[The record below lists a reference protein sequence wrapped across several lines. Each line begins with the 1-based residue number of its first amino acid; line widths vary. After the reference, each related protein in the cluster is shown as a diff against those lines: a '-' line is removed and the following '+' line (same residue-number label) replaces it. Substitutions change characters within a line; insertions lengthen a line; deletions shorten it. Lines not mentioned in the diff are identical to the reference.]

1 MRSPVS
7 DLLLISLI
15 AEPRYEY
22 GCCCR
27 RRRCR
32 RRCRYRRCGGGG
44 YGSYLGPLLLYSL
57 L

>member
-1 MRSPVS
+1 MRTPVS

-15 AEPRYEY
+15 AEPRYE
-22 GCCCR
+22 CCC
-27 RRRCR
+27 RRCR
-32 RRCRYRRCGGGG
+32 RRCRYRRCGGG